1 MSVQSTI
8 EAALGSLSPSLRRVA
23 ATIRENPAV
32 VLDSTIKELADSC
45 GTSVASVVRFCR
57 AIGLSGYTQL
67 RMMLAAE
74 LGKEA
79 AQFGGTSYGADIA
92 EGESLTE
99 MAQKIASLEIL
110 AIEET
115 IARLD
120 YQALEQIV
128 DALDGTG
135 RILLYGVGASRFVA
149 EDLQG
154 KLFRIGRNAFAPTE
168 PHEAW
173 AAAAI
178 PVDDVVAVGFS
189 HLGETHETVEFLR
202 LARANGAR
210 TVGITGTK
218 DSSLARLADLTLFTE
233 VRETTFRAGAMVS
246 RIAQLAVV
254 DCIFAGV
261 AQRRYDYTVD
271 ALRRTREVTRAARG
285 V

>member
-8 EAALGSLSPSLRRVA
+8 EATIGSLSPSLRRVA
-23 ATIRENPAV
+23 AAIRENPAI
-32 VLDSTIKELADSC
+32 VLDSTINDLADSC

-67 RMMLAAE
+67 RMMLATE
-74 LGKEA
+74 LGKES
-79 AQFGGTSYGADIA
+79 AQFGGTSYGADIT
-92 EGESLTE
+92 EGESLAE

-120 YQALEQIV
+120 YQALERIV
-128 DALDGTG
+128 DAIDGAG

-149 EDLQG
+149 EDLQV
-154 KLFRIGRNAFAPTE
+154 KLFRIGRTVFAPTE

-173 AAAAI
+173 TAAVL
-178 PVDDVVAVGFS
+178 PVEGVVAVAFS
-189 HLGETHETVEFLR
+189 HVGETHETLEFLR
-202 LARANGAR
+202 LARDNGAR
-210 TVGITGTK
+210 TVGITGAK
-218 DSSLARLADLTLFTE
+218 GSSLARLADLALFTE

-261 AQRRYDYTVD
+261 AQRRYDSTVE
-271 ALRRTREVTRAARG
+271 ALRRTREVTRGARA

>member
-1 MSVQSTI
+1 MSVQATI
-8 EAALGSLSPSLRRVA
+8 EAALGSLSPSLGRVGSA
-23 ATIRENPAV
+23 IRENPAM
-32 VLDSTIKELADSC
+32 VLDSTINDLATACD
-45 GTSVASVVRFCR
+45 TSVASVVRFCR

-67 RMMLAAE
+67 RMLLAAE

-79 AQFGGTSYGADIA
+79 AQFGGASYGADIT
-92 EGESLTE
+92 EGESLPA
-99 MAQKIASLEIL
+99 MAQKIAALEIL

-115 IARLD
+115 IERMD
-120 YQALEQIV
+120 YRALEEIV
-128 DALDGTG
+128 DALDGAD
-135 RILLYGVGASRFVA
+135 RILLYGVGASRSVA

-154 KLFRIGRNAFAPTE
+154 KLFRIGRNAFAPSE

-178 PVDDVVAVGFS
+178 PVEGVVVIGFS

-202 LARANGAR
+202 LARDHGAR
-210 TVGITGTK
+210 TIGITGVK
-218 DSSLARLADLTLFTE
+218 DSSLARLADIAVFTQ

-261 AQRRYDYTVD
+261 AQRRYDYTIE
-271 ALRRTREVTRAARG
+271 ALRRTREVTRGARG